1 MKPIESGICP
11 CCGSEDVVRYA
22 DGTAECLECGHRFWW
37 RCQY

>member
-11 CCGSEDVVRYA
+11 CCGSEDVVEYA

-37 RCQY
+37 RCAY